1 MFSLRSSRAARHP
14 ATSPPAPRT
23 LASTFSPLIP
33 GPLPSGRMPYGRLLA
48 ASLVMLATACSSA
61 GDGYQIEAQSTS
73 GPDPGVSA
81 TAPNGETGVSAGTSE
96 PDPVS
101 ASAGDTEG
109 VDEAGGSTTAA
120 DPMPPAEESDLG
132 DMVAQELSEACD
144 LATPVSL
151 GLRTLDAAAT
161 VSPTLARD
169 AALSGWVSLSGIRIR
184 PWEFFNYYTFDYP
197 AADPGLVTVTPHLAQ
212 APGQD
217 DLWTLQVGVT
227 TAAMSA
233 EMRPPLHLTLA
244 LDNSNSMAGKAHDML
259 RATGKA
265 IAGSL
270 RQGDTLS
277 IVTWNAKTA
286 TVLELH
292 PVSGPNDPLILAKLD
307 KLEIGGSA
315 ELYSGLMAAYK
326 LAESAYDPAHWNRVV
341 LVSDGGATATETD
354 LSVITG
360 YADKKP
366 GIYLSGVGVGDP
378 GNYRSDLMDAA
389 AHAGRGASL
398 FVGSE
403 EEADKR
409 FGPQF
414 VRTLGAAVRAIDVHV
429 ELPPGFE
436 LVREAPEDKLNDLQT
451 SALRL
456 SPNASLVLHRS
467 LRHCA
472 TVDPATKLL
481 VRVTFI
487 DEATGEVREVK
498 SAAKLETLLAD
509 KSATLAKGAAVQAYT
524 SALQRWQVN
533 PADLAVALSD
543 ALERLAAAQSLLP
556 NDAELAE
563 IATVLAVLGQG

>member
-14 ATSPPAPRT
+14 ATSLPAPRT
-23 LASTFSPLIP
+23 LASTRVPAPLTTSPVT
-33 GPLPSGRMPYGRLLA
+33 PLRSTSLVMV
-48 ASLVMLATACSSA
+48 ASLVMLADGGCSSA
-61 GDGYQIEAQSTS
+61 SDSSPVESQSTS
-73 GPDPGVSA
+73 GLNS
-81 TAPNGETGVSAGTSE
+81 
-96 PDPVS
+96 S
-101 ASAGDTEG
+101 ASASAPGGDSGLSSGTDDPG
-109 VDEAGGSTTAA
+109 TTGDGDDDGPAGSTGGSS
-120 DPMPPAEESDLG
+120 DPTPPPPDAPELG
-132 DMVAQELSEACD
+132 DMVGQEQSDACD

-197 AADPGLVTVTPHLAQ
+197 PAEPGLVTVTPHLAQ
-212 APGQD
+212 EPGAEG
-217 DLWTLQVGVT
+217 LWTLQVGVT
-227 TAAMSA
+227 TAAMPA
-233 EMRPPLHLTLA
+233 DLRPPLHLTLA
-244 LDNSNSMAGKAHDML
+244 LDNSNSMAGKAQDML

-270 RQGDTLS
+270 RAGDTLS

-292 PVSGPNDPLILAKLD
+292 PVSGADDPVILDKLD

-315 ELYSGLMAAYK
+315 ELYSGLMSAYK

-354 LSVITG
+354 LSVISDH
-360 YADKKP
+360 ADKQP

-398 FVGSE
+398 FVGSA

-414 VRTLGAAVRAIDVHV
+414 VRTLGAAVRAIDVRV
-429 ELPPGFE
+429 DLPPGFE
-436 LVREAPEDKLNDLQT
+436 LVREPTEDKLNDLQT

-456 SPNASLVLHRS
+456 GPNASLVLHRG

-472 TVDPATKLL
+472 TVDPAAKLL
-481 VRVTFI
+481 VRVSFI
-487 DEATGEVREVK
+487 DEATGELIEVK
-498 SAAKLETLLAD
+498 TAAKLATLLAD
-509 KSATLAKGAAVQAYT
+509 KPAALAKGAAVQAYA

-533 PADLAVALSD
+533 PADLAVALMN

-556 NDAELAE
+556 NDPELAE